1 MDILQSSSAAPLAPR
16 EAANAPAQQAG
27 GSFQGERVH
36 YVSVS
41 QSLADA
47 AEELTFAFSERAEK
61 SLAKRRL
68 SDAHARLSDAHA
80 RLSEVQAMLQEY
92 WKRIPDLESQQKLEA
107 LIAHL
112 GSGQLSSLAQLS
124 AYLEGFSS
132 EISQRFLALSRARDV
147 LAGRPEARAMLALVD
162 QALLRM
168 ADEQGLEIELGLR
181 IEPLAA
187 EASAAGVGDIQALRD
202 TYRDAVLDY
211 RGLSAAWQ
219 DIQARFAA
227 TPLERVVA
235 FLQKALSADL
245 DSQSSRLDPVKLERV
260 MSDMHK
266 LRVLGGLAE
275 QVGALWQVLVTGE
288 RGHGIRAF

>member
-68 SDAHARLSDAHA
+68 SDAHARLS
-80 RLSEVQAMLQEY
+80 EVQAMLQEY

-112 GSGQLSSLAQLS
+112 SSGQLSSLAQLS

-211 RGLSAAWQ
+211 RACRRPG
-219 DIQARFAA
+219 R
-227 TPLERVVA
+227 T
-235 FLQKALSADL
+235 
-245 DSQSSRLDPVKLERV
+245 SR
-260 MSDMHK
+260 
-266 LRVLGGLAE
+266 
-275 QVGALWQVLVTGE
+275 
-288 RGHGIRAF
+288 RASPRRRWSGSWPSCRKP

>member
-16 EAANAPAQQAG
+16 EAANASAQQAG

-68 SDAHARLSDAHA
+68 SDAHARLS
-80 RLSEVQAMLQEY
+80 EVQAMLQEY
-92 WKRIPDLESQQKLEA
+92 WKRIPELESQQKLEA

-112 GSGQLSSLAQLS
+112 GSAQLSSLAQLS

-132 EISQRFLALSRARDV
+132 EISQRFLALSRARDA
-147 LAGRPEARAMLALVD
+147 LAGRPEARAMLALLALVD

-219 DIQARFAA
+219 DIQTRFAA

>member
-68 SDAHARLSDAHA
+68 SDAHARLS
-80 RLSEVQAMLQEY
+80 EVQTMLQEY

-147 LAGRPEARAMLALVD
+147 LAGRPEAPGLWLCLSRAEQLA
-162 QALLRM
+162 
-168 ADEQGLEIELGLR
+168 G
-181 IEPLAA
+181 
-187 EASAAGVGDIQALRD
+187 
-202 TYRDAVLDY
+202 
-211 RGLSAAWQ
+211 
-219 DIQARFAA
+219 
-227 TPLERVVA
+227 
-235 FLQKALSADL
+235 
-245 DSQSSRLDPVKLERV
+245 RLDAARAAHARALELEAR
-260 MSDMHK
+260 
-266 LRVLGGLAE
+266 E
-275 QVGALWQVLVTGE
+275 
-288 RGHGIRAF
+288 

>member
-16 EAANAPAQQAG
+16 EAANASAQQAG

-68 SDAHARLSDAHA
+68 SDAHARLS
-80 RLSEVQAMLQEY
+80 EVQAMLQEY
-92 WKRIPDLESQQKLEA
+92 WKRIPELESQQKLEA

-112 GSGQLSSLAQLS
+112 GSAQLSSLAQLS

-132 EISQRFLALSRARDV
+132 EISQRFLALSRARDA

-187 EASAAGVGDIQALRD
+187 EAYAAGVGDIQALRD

-219 DIQARFAA
+219 DIQTRFAA